1 MSVNKH
7 LHWNW
12 KQKRILIDHKNLRW
26 IKSNLELRFEKT
38 IPLRIVSHKGWEI
51 RNLFMWVQ
59 TNKVSIFWKLSVEKV
74 EKSWQIQF
82 WSKNSKHVRL
92 CFSKVKKNF
101 FLSGRV
107 NENLAKLG
115 RESHDTPK
123 TVSVPFALLPFFAPG
138 NRLLFCER
146 HLNYFGMFHLYY
158 KPVDLRFF

>member
-38 IPLRIVSHKGWEI
+38 IPLRIVSQKGWKI
-51 RNLFMWVQ
+51 RNIFMWVQ
-59 TNKVSIFWKLSVEKV
+59 TNKVSFFLKTVGRQV
-74 EKSWQIQF
+74 QF
-82 WSKNSKHVRL
+82 WSKNLKHVRL
-92 CFSKVKKNF
+92 CFSKVKKKL

-107 NENLAKLG
+107 IENLTKFG

-146 HLNYFGMFHLYY
+146 HLNYFGMFHLYH